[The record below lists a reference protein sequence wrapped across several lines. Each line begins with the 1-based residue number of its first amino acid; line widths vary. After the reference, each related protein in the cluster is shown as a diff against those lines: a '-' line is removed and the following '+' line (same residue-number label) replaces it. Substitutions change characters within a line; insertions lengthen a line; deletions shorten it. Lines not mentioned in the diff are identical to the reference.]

1 MLEDGECLV
10 EVLEQA
16 DDCIVFLHIFLSL
29 LHRNLGVEAPVNEV
43 LFKLDSIEYREN
55 NTAV

>member
-16 DDCIVFLHIFLSL
+16 DDCIVLLHIFLSL

-43 LFKLDSIEYREN
+43 FFKFDSAQC
-55 NTAV
+55 T